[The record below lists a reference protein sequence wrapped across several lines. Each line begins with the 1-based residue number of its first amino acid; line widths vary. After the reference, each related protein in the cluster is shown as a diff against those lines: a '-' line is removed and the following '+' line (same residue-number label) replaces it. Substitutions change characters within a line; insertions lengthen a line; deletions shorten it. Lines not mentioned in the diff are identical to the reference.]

1 MRRLRWRTVALGAAV
16 GIVSTFAPG
25 ALPVPSASASDGNF
39 LQVTPEV
46 TDVQVGTNV
55 TLTAN
60 LYSTALSVLDRQAP
74 LVLLQP
80 VIVRFAFEGGPLQGT
95 DDTQCTISQPS
106 TCSITV
112 ASEMGGTTLVRAW
125 IDGHTPDTE
134 GRLANNLAPTAKAAD
149 CITAE
154 EGEKAPCV
162 PGDAPSEGTVTEPDS
177 TDVVRITWRERG
189 LDVSPDN
196 QERLLGETAT
206 LTAAVNDM
214 AGNPVAGIPV
224 DFELFEGSVSD
235 PGGGNTPNIPDKSC
249 ITGAS
254 GTCSITFTQPSA
266 GTDLLCAWTSAAPP
280 TMAGKVSDTGTCD
293 SEVLFDLSANDGKP
307 SPLDDDLDVV
317 RIIWKAPAPTT
328 TTPTGPGTTPLPAGN
343 GYFLVAA
350 DGGVFAFGEAVFQG
364 STGALRL
371 NQPVVAIAHTPSR
384 NGYFLAASDGGI
396 FAFGDAVFRG
406 STGAL
411 KLARPVVGMAATP
424 TGRGYWLVASDGGV
438 FAFGDAVFAGSTGAL
453 RLAQPIVGMTPT
465 PTGHGYFLVAADGG
479 VFAFGDAVFRGSTGA
494 IKLAQPIVG
503 IAPTPTGN
511 GYYLAA
517 ADGGVFAFGDAV
529 FRGSTGAIR
538 LAQPMVGISGSASGG
553 GYRLVARDGGVF
565 AFGDA
570 AFRGSTGAI
579 RLAQPMVGM
588 TGF

>member
-1 MRRLRWRTVALGAAV
+1 MALGAAV

-25 ALPVPSASASDGNF
+25 TLPVPSASASDGNF

-46 TDVQVGTNV
+46 SDVQIGTSV
-55 TLTAN
+55 TLTAH
-60 LYSTALSVLDRQAP
+60 LYSTTLSLLDRQPP
-74 LVLLQP
+74 LVILQP

-95 DDTQCTISQPS
+95 ADTSCTISQPS

-112 ASEMGGTTLVRAW
+112 NSQNGGTTLVRAW

-134 GRLANNLAPTAKAAD
+134 GRLANNLAASAKAAD

-154 EGEKAPCV
+154 EGEKTPCV
-162 PGDAPSEGTVTEPDS
+162 PGDAPAPGTVAEPDS
-177 TDVVRITWRERG
+177 TDVVKITWRERG

-206 LTAAVNDM
+206 LTAAVNDV
-214 AGNPVAGIPV
+214 AGNPVTGAV
-224 DFELFEGSVSD
+224 VNFELFEGSVSD
-235 PGGGNTPNIPDKSC
+235 PGGGNTPNIPDRTC
-249 ITGAS
+249 TTAS
-254 GTCSITFTQPSA
+254 GTCAITFTQPLA
-266 GTDLLCAWTSAAPP
+266 GTDVICAWTSAAPP
-280 TMAGKVSDTGTCD
+280 TMSGKVSDTGTCD

-307 SPLDDDLDVV
+307 SPLDDDIDVV
-317 RIIWKAPAPTT
+317 RIIWKSPTPTT
-328 TTPTGPGTTPLPAGN
+328 TTPTGPGGTLPQPGN

-364 STGALRL
+364 STGAIKL
-371 NQPVVAIAHTPSR
+371 NQPIVAIGHTPSR
-384 NGYFLAASDGGI
+384 RGYFLAAADGGI

-411 KLARPVVGMAATP
+411 KLAKPVVGMAATP

-438 FAFGDAVFAGSTGAL
+438 FAFGDAIFAGSTGAL
-453 RLAQPIVGMTPT
+453 KLAQPIVGITPT

-479 VFAFGDAVFRGSTGA
+479 VFAFGDAVFRGSTGG
-494 IKLAQPIVG
+494 IRLAQPIVG

-517 ADGGVFAFGDAV
+517 SDGGVFAFGDAV

-538 LAQPMVGISGSASGG
+538 LAQPMVGISRSASGG

-570 AFRGSTGAI
+570 VFRGSTGAI